1 MKYKIK
7 LFGKKYN
14 KKWIIFITFV
24 TFLLTLFFSFISDF
38 VTRNLNIYAAVF
50 TLIVIILI
58 GVIFDIIGVAA
69 TVADIKVFNSMAANK
84 IPMANYAIRIVKNA
98 SKVSNFCSDVIGDIS
113 GILSGAT
120 GTIIIVTII
129 STYNIK
135 DAAFIL
141 TILMS
146 CIIASLTVGGKAL
159 GKEIAIN
166 NSNEIILL
174 TSKLLKTIEE
184 KIGIIFIRGE

>member
-120 GTIIIVTII
+120 GTIIIVTLI

-135 DAAFIL
+135 NAAFIL

-146 CIIASLTVGGKAL
+146 SIIASLTVGGKAL